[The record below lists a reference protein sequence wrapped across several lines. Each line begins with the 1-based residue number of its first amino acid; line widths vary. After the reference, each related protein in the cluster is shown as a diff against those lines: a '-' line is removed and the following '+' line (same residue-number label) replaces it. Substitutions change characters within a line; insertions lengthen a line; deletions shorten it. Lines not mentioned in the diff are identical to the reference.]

1 MFIYTHN
8 VKGTMAYTAYC
19 DAHYRNASMGLAR
32 RTIPIFMKNH
42 TQKSRRVVFLR
53 IFATLFHG
61 ADSAAIYKKQI

>member
-1 MFIYTHN
+1 
-8 VKGTMAYTAYC
+8 MAYTAYC
-19 DAHYRNASMGLAR
+19 DANYRNASMGLAR

-61 ADSAAIYKKQI
+61 ADCAAIYKKQI